1 MLATDLALAL
11 DPVALSRQAGIVPD
25 PWQET
30 VLRSTAPQML
40 LNCCRQSGK
49 STTVATLTNHVAT
62 YQPGTL
68 ILLVSPGERQSR
80 ELFRKVI
87 AGYRALGKPVAAEVE
102 NKLEL
107 ELVNGSR
114 IVALP
119 GSENT
124 VRSFSGVGLLLI
136 DEAARASDDLY
147 RAVRPMLAV
156 SGGRLILLS
165 TPWGKRGFF
174 YREWAE
180 GGDDWQRVKITAY
193 DVPRITPAFLAKERR
208 SLGEWWYAQEYMA
221 KFRDTVAQIFSTDL
235 VLAAAADDR
244 APFFAITA
252 EADAAGAS
260 EREPFFAVAGM
271 GT

>member
-1 MLATDLALAL
+1 MSIALDLASAL
-11 DPVALSRQAGIVPD
+11 DPVTLSRRAGINPD
-25 PWQET
+25 PWQEA

-40 LNCCRQSGK
+40 LNCSRQSGK
-49 STTVATLTNHVAT
+49 STTVATIANHVAT
-62 YQPGTL
+62 YQPGSLT
-68 ILLVSPGERQSR
+68 LLVSPGERQSR

-87 AGYRALGKPVAAEVE
+87 HVYRALGKPVAPEVE

-107 ELVNGSR
+107 ELANGSR

-119 GSENT
+119 GSEGT

-174 YREWAE
+174 HREWTE

-193 DVPRITPAFLAKERR
+193 DCPRITPQFLAQERR
-208 SLGEWWYAQEYMA
+208 SLGQWWFNQEYLA
-221 KFRDTVAQIFSTDL
+221 EFEDTVTSIFPTDL
-235 VLAAAADDR
+235 VLAAATQAR
-244 APFFAITA
+244 EPFFAMTA
-252 EADAAGAS
+252 QPDDEGAS
-260 EREPFFAVAGM
+260 EREPFFVIG
-271 GT
+271 G